1 MNKKYTGILFIIY
14 LLILLLATIA
24 PWSTSHKVAL
34 EGFEFRLDYFLHL
47 AAYFSLAVLYFLW
60 QFDVFVNIRIL
71 RMFLH
76 VFLLLIFSFSTEAI
90 QLCLPY
96 RIFNYKDFI
105 ANSMGIFAGAG
116 LFIVFRNPL
125 LNLHIRYLNYKK

>member
-24 PWSTSHKVAL
+24 PWSTSQRIGL
-34 EGFEFRLDYFLHL
+34 DGFEFRLDYFLHL
-47 AAYFSLAVLYFLW
+47 AAYFGLAVLYFMW
-60 QFDVFVNIRIL
+60 QFDVLVNLRIL
-71 RMFLH
+71 RVFLH
-76 VFLLLIFSFSTEAI
+76 VFLLLIFSFSTEVI
-90 QLCLPY
+90 QLYLPY

-105 ANSMGIFAGAG
+105 ANSMGIVAGAG

-125 LNLHIRYLNYKK
+125 LNLHNRYLNYKK